1 MWLSH
6 VDCVCLVTFTGW
18 CVACTDGGSRGTLC
32 WGCPGGIAGAGLAM
46 GSLRLLEEDVPL
58 QDS

>member
-1 MWLSH
+1 MILY
-6 VDCVCLVTFTGW
+6 VVVPCRLCVPCM
-18 CVACTDGGSRGTLC
+18 DGGSRGTLC

-46 GSLRLLEEDVPL
+46 GQGSLRLSEEDVPL